1 MEKRL
6 FTSECVTNGHP
17 DKVADSISDAILDA
31 CLAQDPHSRVA
42 CETMVTT
49 DFCIIC
55 GEITTKAT
63 VDYAAVAREAI
74 RKIGYVYPGDGFD
87 ADTVE
92 IQCRIHT
99 QSADIALGTNDE
111 VGGAG
116 DQGMMFGGACTQTP
130 ELMPLPAALSRA
142 LCSRLTQCVHE
153 TDLLRPDGK
162 TQVTVEFDEQGNVV
176 GIDTVVVSVMHSA
189 DFAIEALRKYVR
201 ENVIAPV
208 LERYGFHIEN
218 VAHIH
223 INPTGNFVIGGPN
236 GDTGL
241 TGRKIIVDTYGGYFS
256 HGGGAFSGKDPT
268 KVDRSAAYMARYM
281 AKNLVAAGLATKVQV
296 QLAYAI
302 GVAQPVSL
310 RVDSYGT
317 GKISDEKMTELLRET
332 CDMTPAGIIRKLDLR
347 RPIYADTAAHGHF
360 GIESRPWE
368 QTDTGGQ
375 AAPAFRNLKK
385 TAGKGKSPS
394 LYFSGST
401 AQMPKCS
408 KHLYRVMTGSR
419 KLISFQYPPRG
430 IYSKFHRLPP
440 VRRVF
445 LHLFPRWSSSTLWW
459 SYYS

>member
-17 DKVADSISDAILDA
+17 DKVADSVSDAILDA
-31 CLAQDPHSRVA
+31 CLAQDPGSRVA

-55 GEITTKAT
+55 GEITTKAQ
-63 VDYAAVAREAI
+63 VDYEAVARDAI
-74 RKIGYVYPGDGFD
+74 RKIGYVYAGDGFD
-87 ADTVE
+87 ADSVQ
-92 IQCRIHT
+92 IQCRVHT

-130 ELMPLPAALSRA
+130 ELMPLPVALSRA
-142 LCSRLTQCVHE
+142 LSNRLTECVHS

-162 TQVTVEFDEQGNVV
+162 TQVTVEYDENGKPVA
-176 GIDTVVVSVMHSA
+176 IDTVVVSIMHSA
-189 DFAIEALRKYVR
+189 EFEMEELRRYIR
-201 ENVIAPV
+201 EGVIAPV
-208 LERYGFHIEN
+208 LKKYGFDIADVTN
-218 VAHIH
+218 IH

-281 AKNLVAAGLATKVQV
+281 AKNLVAAGLAEEVQV

-302 GVAQPVSL
+302 GVAEPVSL
-310 RVDSYGT
+310 RVESFGT
-317 GKISDEKMTELLRET
+317 GKIADEKMTELLRKT

-347 RPIYADTAAHGHF
+347 RPIYAPTAAYGHF
-360 GIESRPWE
+360 GMEDRPWE
-368 QTDTGGQ
+368 QTDL
-375 AAPAFRNLKK
+375 AATLREL
-385 TAGKGKSPS
+385 AG
-394 LYFSGST
+394 
-401 AQMPKCS
+401 
-408 KHLYRVMTGSR
+408 
-419 KLISFQYPPRG
+419 I
-430 IYSKFHRLPP
+430 
-440 VRRVF
+440 
-445 LHLFPRWSSSTLWW
+445 
-459 SYYS
+459 

>member
-1 MEKRL
+1 MEKIL

-17 DKVADSISDAILDA
+17 DKFADSISDAILDA
-31 CLAQDPHSRVA
+31 CLAQDPNSRVA

-49 DFCIIC
+49 QFCLIC
-55 GEITTKAT
+55 GEITTKAN
-63 VDYAAVAREAI
+63 VDYKAVAREAI
-74 RKIGYVYPGDGFD
+74 RKIGYIYEGDGFD

-142 LCSRLTQCVHE
+142 LSNRLTACVHSN
-153 TDLLRPDGK
+153 DLLRPDGK
-162 TQVTVEFDEQGNVV
+162 TQVSVEYDEQGNVV
-176 GIDTVVVSVMHSA
+176 GIDTVVVSIMHSA
-189 DFAIEALRKYVR
+189 DFEMSELRRYIR
-201 ENVIAPV
+201 DGVIAPV
-208 LERYGFHIEN
+208 LADYGFDIAN
-218 VAHIH
+218 VPHIH

-281 AKNLVAAGLATKVQV
+281 AKNLVAAGFAAQVQV

-317 GKISDEKMTELLRET
+317 GTIADEKMTELLRKT
-332 CDMTPAGIIRKLDLR
+332 CDMTPAGIIRKLQLR
-347 RPIYADTAAHGHF
+347 RPIYAPTAAEGHF
-360 GIESRPWE
+360 GVADRPWE
-368 QTDTGGQ
+368 QVDLVPVLQ
-375 AAPAFRNLKK
+375 QLAAE
-385 TAGKGKSPS
+385 
-394 LYFSGST
+394 
-401 AQMPKCS
+401 
-408 KHLYRVMTGSR
+408 
-419 KLISFQYPPRG
+419 I
-430 IYSKFHRLPP
+430 
-440 VRRVF
+440 
-445 LHLFPRWSSSTLWW
+445 
-459 SYYS
+459 

>member
-31 CLAQDPHSRVA
+31 CLAQDPNARVA

-49 DFCIIC
+49 NFCLIC
-55 GEITTKAT
+55 GEITTTAQ
-63 VDYAAVAREAI
+63 VDYKEVARQAI
-74 RKIGYVYPGDGFD
+74 RKIGYVYEGDGFD

-130 ELMPLPAALSRA
+130 ELMPLPVALSRA
-142 LCSRLTQCVHE
+142 LANRLTDCIHSN
-153 TDLLRPDGK
+153 DLLRADGK
-162 TQVTVEFDEQGNVV
+162 TQVSVEYDENNQVV
-176 GIDTVVVSVMHSA
+176 GIDTVVVSVMHSK
-189 DFAIEALRKYVR
+189 DFEISELRRYIR
-201 ENVIAPV
+201 DGVIAPV
-208 LERYGFHIEN
+208 LKSYGFSIEN
-218 VAHIH
+218 VPHIH

-268 KVDRSAAYMARYM
+268 KVDRSGAYIARYM
-281 AKNLVAAGLATKVQV
+281 AKNLVAAGLATQVQV

-302 GVAQPVSL
+302 GVAQPVSV

-317 GKISDEKMTELLRET
+317 GVISDEKMTELLRKT
-332 CDMTPAGIIRKLDLR
+332 VDLTPAGIIRKLDLR
-347 RPIYADTAAHGHF
+347 RPIYSPTAAKGHF
-360 GIESRPWE
+360 GVDGRPWE
-368 QTDTGGQ
+368 NTDL
-375 AAPAFRNLKK
+375 APILKEL
-385 TAGKGKSPS
+385 AG
-394 LYFSGST
+394 
-401 AQMPKCS
+401 
-408 KHLYRVMTGSR
+408 
-419 KLISFQYPPRG
+419 I
-430 IYSKFHRLPP
+430 
-440 VRRVF
+440 
-445 LHLFPRWSSSTLWW
+445 
-459 SYYS
+459 

>member
-31 CLAQDPHSRVA
+31 CLEQDPASRVA

-49 DFCIIC
+49 NFCLIC
-55 GEITTKAT
+55 GEITTKAK
-63 VDYAAVAREAI
+63 VDYKAVAREAI

-130 ELMPLPAALSRA
+130 ELMPLPIALSRA
-142 LCSRLTQCVHE
+142 LSNRLTDCIHSN
-153 TDLLRPDGK
+153 DLLRADGK
-162 TQVTVEFDEQGNVV
+162 TQVSVEYGEDGSVI

-189 DFAIEALRKYVR
+189 DFEIEELRKYIR
-201 ENVIAPV
+201 EGVIAPV
-208 LERYGFHIEN
+208 LAAYGFDIAD

-268 KVDRSAAYMARYM
+268 KVDRSGAYLARYM
-281 AKNLVAAGLATKVQV
+281 AKNLVAAGLASQVQV

-302 GVAQPVSL
+302 GVAEPVSV
-310 RVDSYGT
+310 RVESYGT
-317 GKISDEKMTELLRET
+317 GLVSDEKMTELLRAT
-332 CDMTPAGIIRKLDLR
+332 VDMTPGGIIRKFDLR
-347 RPIYADTAAHGHF
+347 RPIYAPTAAYGHF
-360 GIESRPWE
+360 GVEGRPWE
-368 QTDTGGQ
+368 ETDI
-375 AAPAFRNLKK
+375 AAKLKE
-385 TAGKGKSPS
+385 
-394 LYFSGST
+394 LSG
-401 AQMPKCS
+401 
-408 KHLYRVMTGSR
+408 
-419 KLISFQYPPRG
+419 I
-430 IYSKFHRLPP
+430 
-440 VRRVF
+440 
-445 LHLFPRWSSSTLWW
+445 
-459 SYYS
+459 

>member
-31 CLAQDPHSRVA
+31 CLAQDPQSRVA

-49 DFCIIC
+49 DFCMIC
-55 GEITTKAT
+55 GEITTCAV
-63 VDYAAVAREAI
+63 VDYASVAREAI
-74 RKIGYVYPGDGFD
+74 RAIGYTHKGDGFD

-99 QSADIALGTNDE
+99 QSADIALGTNEE

-142 LCSRLTQCVHE
+142 LCNRLTACVKE
-153 TDLLRPDGK
+153 NDLLRPDGK
-162 TQVTVEFDEQGNVV
+162 TQVSVEFDDQGNVV
-176 GIDTVVVSVMHSA
+176 GIDTVVVSIMHSA
-189 DFAIEALRKYVR
+189 AFPMEELRAYIR
-201 ENVIAPV
+201 QQVIAPV
-208 LERYGFHIEN
+208 LERYGFDIAKVCH
-218 VAHIH
+218 VF

-281 AKNLVAAGLATKVQV
+281 AKNLVAAGLASQVQV

-302 GVAQPVSL
+302 GVAEPVSI

-317 GKISDEKMTELLRET
+317 GKVSDEKMVELLRKT
-332 CDMTPAGIIRKLDLR
+332 CDMTPGGIIRKLDLR
-347 RPIYADTAAHGHF
+347 KPVYASTAAKGHF
-360 GIESRPWE
+360 GVEGKTWE
-368 QTDTGGQ
+368 QTDLAET
-375 AAPAFRNLKK
+375 L
-385 TAGKGKSPS
+385 
-394 LYFSGST
+394 
-401 AQMPKCS
+401 
-408 KHLYRVMTGSR
+408 R
-419 KLISFQYPPRG
+419 KLSG
-430 IYSKFHRLPP
+430 I
-440 VRRVF
+440 
-445 LHLFPRWSSSTLWW
+445 
-459 SYYS
+459 

>member
-31 CLAQDPHSRVA
+31 CLAQDPGSRVA

-49 DFCIIC
+49 NFCLIC
-55 GEITTKAT
+55 GEITTKAV

-74 RKIGYVYPGDGFD
+74 RTIGYIYPGDGFD

-99 QSADIALGTNDE
+99 QSADIALGTNDD

-130 ELMPLPAALSRA
+130 ELMPLPVALSRA
-142 LCSRLTQCVHE
+142 LANRLTECVHSN
-153 TDLLRPDGK
+153 DLLRPDGK
-162 TQVTVEFDEQGNVV
+162 TQVSVEYDEEGNVV
-176 GIDTVVVSVMHSA
+176 GVDTVVVSIMHSA
-189 DFAIEALRKYVR
+189 DFEISQLRRYIR
-201 ENVIAPV
+201 EGVIAPV
-208 LERYGFHIEN
+208 LAKYGFDIAN

-281 AKNLVAAGLATKVQV
+281 AKNLVAAGLATQVQV

-302 GVAQPVSL
+302 GVAEPVSL

-317 GKISDEKMTELLRET
+317 GLLTDEKLTQLLRKT
-332 CDMTPAGIIRKLDLR
+332 CDMTPGGIITKLQLR
-347 RPIYADTAAHGHF
+347 RPIYAPTAAQGHF
-360 GIESRPWE
+360 GVADRPWE
-368 QTDTGGQ
+368 QTDL
-375 AAPAFRNLKK
+375 APILKEL
-385 TAGKGKSPS
+385 AN
-394 LYFSGST
+394 
-401 AQMPKCS
+401 
-408 KHLYRVMTGSR
+408 
-419 KLISFQYPPRG
+419 I
-430 IYSKFHRLPP
+430 
-440 VRRVF
+440 
-445 LHLFPRWSSSTLWW
+445 
-459 SYYS
+459 

>member
-1 MEKRL
+1 MSSPSACAIFVVWVKTLCVLFVVDRKEFIMEKRL

-31 CLAQDPHSRVA
+31 CLQQDPGSRVA

-55 GEITTKAT
+55 GEITTKAV
-63 VDYAAVAREAI
+63 VDYEKVAREAI

-87 ADTVE
+87 ADSVE
-92 IQCRIHT
+92 VQCRIHT

-130 ELMPLPAALSRA
+130 ELMPLPVALSRA
-142 LCSRLTQCVHE
+142 LSNRLTECVHS

-162 TQVTVEFDEQGNVV
+162 TQVTVEYDENGKPV

-189 DFAIEALRKYVR
+189 AFEMEELRRYIR
-201 ENVIAPV
+201 EGVIAPV
-208 LERYGFHIEN
+208 LQKYGFDIAD
-218 VAHIH
+218 VANIH

-281 AKNLVAAGLATKVQV
+281 AKNLVAAGLAEEVQV

-302 GVAQPVSL
+302 GVAEPVSL
-310 RVDSYGT
+310 RVESFGT
-317 GKISDEKMTELLRET
+317 GKIADEKMTELLRKT

-347 RPIYADTAAHGHF
+347 RPIYAPTAAYGHF
-360 GIESRPWE
+360 GVEDRPWE
-368 QTDTGGQ
+368 KTDL
-375 AAPAFRNLKK
+375 AASLKEL
-385 TAGKGKSPS
+385 AE
-394 LYFSGST
+394 
-401 AQMPKCS
+401 
-408 KHLYRVMTGSR
+408 
-419 KLISFQYPPRG
+419 I
-430 IYSKFHRLPP
+430 
-440 VRRVF
+440 
-445 LHLFPRWSSSTLWW
+445 
-459 SYYS
+459 

>member
-17 DKVADSISDAILDA
+17 DKVADSVSDAILDA
-31 CLAQDPHSRVA
+31 CLAQDPGSRVA

-49 DFCIIC
+49 DFCLIC
-55 GEITTKAT
+55 GEITTKAV
-63 VDYAAVAREAI
+63 VDYPAVAREAI

-142 LCSRLTQCVHE
+142 LSNRLTECVHSN
-153 TDLLRPDGK
+153 DLLRPDGK
-162 TQVTVEFDEQGNVV
+162 TQVSVEYDEKGNVV
-176 GIDTVVVSVMHSA
+176 GIDTVVVSIMHSA
-189 DFAIEALRKYVR
+189 DFDIEELRKYIR
-201 ENVIAPV
+201 QGVIAPV
-208 LERYGFHIEN
+208 LKNYGFDIAD
-218 VAHIH
+218 VSHIH

-268 KVDRSAAYMARYM
+268 KVDRSAAYIARYM
-281 AKNLVAAGLATKVQV
+281 AKNLVAAGLATQVQV

-317 GKISDEKMTELLRET
+317 GAISDEKMTELLRKT
-332 CDMTPAGIIRKLDLR
+332 VDLTPAGIIRRLDLR
-347 RPIYADTAAHGHF
+347 RPIYAPTAAEGHF
-360 GIESRPWE
+360 GVADRPWE
-368 QTDTGGQ
+368 QTDL
-375 AAPAFRNLKK
+375 APVLKEL
-385 TAGKGKSPS
+385 AG
-394 LYFSGST
+394 
-401 AQMPKCS
+401 
-408 KHLYRVMTGSR
+408 
-419 KLISFQYPPRG
+419 I
-430 IYSKFHRLPP
+430 
-440 VRRVF
+440 
-445 LHLFPRWSSSTLWW
+445 
-459 SYYS
+459 

>member
-6 FTSECVTNGHP
+6 FTSECVTCGHP
-17 DKVADSISDAILDA
+17 DKVADAISDAILDA
-31 CLAQDPHSRVA
+31 CLAQDPGSRVA

-55 GEITTKAT
+55 GEITTQAK
-63 VDYAAVAREAI
+63 VDYEKIARETI
-74 RKIGYVYPGDGFD
+74 RSIGYVYPGDGFD
-87 ADTVE
+87 ADSV
-92 IQCRIHT
+92 QVVSRIHT

-130 ELMPLPAALSRA
+130 ELMPLPIALARA
-142 LCSRLTQCVHE
+142 LANRLTACVHS

-162 TQVTVEFDEQGNVV
+162 TQVSVEYDENGKVV

-189 DFAIEALRKYVR
+189 DFEIEELRKYIR
-201 ENVIAPV
+201 EGVIAPV
-208 LERYGFHIEN
+208 LANYGFDIAD

-281 AKNLVAAGLATKVQV
+281 AKNLVAAGLAEQVQV

-302 GVAQPVSL
+302 GVAEPVSV

-317 GKISDEKMTELLRET
+317 GKISDEKMTELLRAT
-332 CDMTPAGIIRKLDLR
+332 VDMTPGGIISRFQLR
-347 RPIYADTAAHGHF
+347 RPIYAPTAAAGHF
-360 GIESRPWE
+360 GVEDRPWE
-368 QTDTGGQ
+368 ATDI
-375 AAPAFRNLKK
+375 ADKLKAL
-385 TAGKGKSPS
+385 AG
-394 LYFSGST
+394 
-401 AQMPKCS
+401 
-408 KHLYRVMTGSR
+408 
-419 KLISFQYPPRG
+419 I
-430 IYSKFHRLPP
+430 
-440 VRRVF
+440 
-445 LHLFPRWSSSTLWW
+445 
-459 SYYS
+459 